1 MSSAMCPGIINASYD
16 NDKLPPIRISL
27 FLDCKRLSTLV
38 MNSIITA
45 IKRPY
50 KLLFHNNTAERPNG
64 QWLGVFGD
72 LIHNRSDIS
81 ISQQTVNYDRHQ
93 VMYNSPILGYTNV
106 ISILSGKIFDKSDNS
121 FNMLGTF
128 TLEMWTI
135 YAILLLLVAI
145 VSEVIHMKSVLR
157 FLSVVR
163 IGNNYFNLIMQF
175 LRQPQE
181 YFTRICCIKHYVINT
196 STLISI
202 TLMIIFFNTDYS
214 SDLIRHPL
222 LHINSIDDL
231 ALLIEKYPDVK
242 IIFNKQGLSGVL
254 LMQLIE
260 WQGHQAEL
268 IKSKLEDVPIYKFNY
283 EEVYNGQSVII
294 AHDRN
299 FERMMKVNPELKF
312 HVSSDRHYG
321 SQSGLFYS
329 KSIDINLKNKVDSI
343 CYAIFESGMLN
354 SFRELRRRTIR
365 LKFNDGSHS
374 QEIFSMD
381 FIEKRFQIFK
391 LCFTTIIFL
400 LLIEII
406 ICKISFIASLVI
418 FLSK

>member
-16 NDKLPPIRISL
+16 NVTLSIIRISL
-27 FLDCKRLSTLV
+27 FVDCKRLSTLV

-50 KLLFHNNTAERPNG
+50 KLLFHNNTTERLNG
-64 QWLGVFGD
+64 QWLGVLGD

-81 ISQQTVNYDRHQ
+81 IRQQTVNYDRYQ

-145 VSEVIHMKSVLR
+145 ISEVIHMKSVLR
-157 FLSVVR
+157 FSSVVR
-163 IGNNYFNLIMQF
+163 MAEKYFDLIMQF
-175 LRQPQE
+175 LRQPHK
-181 YFTRICCIKHYVINT
+181 YFTRICCIKHFVMNIM
-196 STLISI
+196 TLISI
-202 TLMIIFFNTDYS
+202 TLMIIFFNTDFS

-260 WQGHQAEL
+260 WQGQKAEL

-294 AHDRN
+294 AHDRK
-299 FERMMKVNPELKF
+299 FERMMKVNPELK
-312 HVSSDRHYG
+312 
-321 SQSGLFYS
+321 
-329 KSIDINLKNKVDSI
+329 
-343 CYAIFESGMLN
+343 
-354 SFRELRRRTIR
+354 
-365 LKFNDGSHS
+365 
-374 QEIFSMD
+374 
-381 FIEKRFQIFK
+381 
-391 LCFTTIIFL
+391 
-400 LLIEII
+400 
-406 ICKISFIASLVI
+406 ISRQ
-418 FLSK
+418 